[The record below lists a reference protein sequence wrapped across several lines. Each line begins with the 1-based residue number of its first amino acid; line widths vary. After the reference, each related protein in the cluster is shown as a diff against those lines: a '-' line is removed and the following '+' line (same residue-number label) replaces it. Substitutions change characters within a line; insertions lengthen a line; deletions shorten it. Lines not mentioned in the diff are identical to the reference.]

1 MASLAWKFTL
11 TLPEL
16 ARVLELN
23 EATARTAGEDCRI
36 ASVDVYSTDGI
47 QRKFGLDDAELLAKF
62 RELKAA
68 KPRP

>member
-16 ARVLELN
+16 ARVLDLPEEYAKL
-23 EATARTAGEDCRI
+23 AGEDCRI

-47 QRKFGLDDAELLAKF
+47 QRKFGLDDTELLAKF
-62 RELKAA
+62 RELKA
-68 KPRP
+68 